1 MMDTQAVQGA
11 VIMLTGLALGA
22 AARGRPARR
31 RTPHQTVPACQC
43 GHPRALHDRATDQCH
58 QLAYVPRTTSKS
70 AHHEPC
76 RCRQYIGPEPLPSV
90 FTTGIELPRDET

>member
-1 MMDTQAVQGA
+1 MIDAHAVQGA
-11 VIMLTGLALGA
+11 VTALAGVALGVIV
-22 AARGRPARR
+22 RSLPSRR
-31 RTPHQTVPACQC
+31 RTPRPTVPACQC

-58 QLAYVPRTTSKS
+58 QLAYIPGTTSKS

-76 RCRQYIGPEPLPSV
+76 RCRQYIGPEPLPSM